1 MFSREK
7 EEGGIDTYHKWFL
20 EGVMKW
26 LEIAATKASER
37 TMKALELDE
46 VCDKLAAYFF
56 R

>member
-1 MFSREK
+1 
-7 EEGGIDTYHKWFL
+7 
-20 EGVMKW
+20 MKW

-46 VCDKLAAYFF
+46 VCDKLSVLSVYFF

>member
-1 MFSREK
+1 
-7 EEGGIDTYHKWFL
+7 
-20 EGVMKW
+20 MKW

-37 TMKALELDE
+37 TMKALELDQ